1 MFNGHIRGGGICGS
15 GIQEG
20 REKIVYFVAG
30 SFFLIYFE
38 ISWKVFLFSSENKHS
53 SNCIGVI
60 VASKLLRQG
69 IKLMMTIWIN
79 LHNDRNSSLIR
90 FIAVKI

>member
-1 MFNGHIRGGGICGS
+1 MAVGFRKGGRRLCIL
-15 GIQEG
+15 QDL
-20 REKIVYFVAG
+20 
-30 SFFLIYFE
+30 FFIYFE